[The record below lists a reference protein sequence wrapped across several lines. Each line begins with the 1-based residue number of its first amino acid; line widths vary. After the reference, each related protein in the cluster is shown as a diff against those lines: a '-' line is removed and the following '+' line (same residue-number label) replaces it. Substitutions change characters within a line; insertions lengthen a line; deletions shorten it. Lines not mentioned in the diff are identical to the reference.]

1 MLEPPDIP
9 DSKILARLWDEYGL
23 RARRLSFLPLGVDT
37 NSAVYRVEVG
47 GTSYFLKLR
56 MGNFDEISVLVPRFL
71 HEQGLKAV
79 IPPLETRRGELWG
92 QLDAYRMILYP
103 FVDGQDGYERPLSA
117 GQWQVF
123 GAAMGAI
130 HAAAL
135 PPELRSRIPLERFSV
150 HDRERVRNFQRRA
163 EMETFVDPIAADLAA
178 FMRQQRDKIS
188 QLVEQAERLAG
199 EVQSRPQNW
208 VLCHGDLH
216 PGNLL
221 LSGDAPQDVYLVD
234 WDTPLY
240 APHERDLA
248 LIGGTGAWSASEDVE
263 RFYRGY
269 RLGEINPAAIRY
281 YRIERV
287 VVDIAEFC
295 EQLLAS
301 DRGGEDRAQAY
312 RYFTGAFLPG
322 HEIDLALEYAAE

>member
-9 DSKILARLWDEYGL
+9 ETKILARLWDEYGL
-23 RARRLSFLPLGVDT
+23 HAGSLTFLPLGVDA
-37 NSAVYRVEVG
+37 NSAVYRVEAG
-47 GTSYFLKLR
+47 DASYFLKLR
-56 MGNFDEISVLVPRFL
+56 MGNFAEVSVLVPRFL
-71 HEQGLKAV
+71 YEQGLRA
-79 IPPLETRRGELWG
+79 ILPPLETRRGGLWG

-103 FVDGQDGYERPLSA
+103 FVDGQDGYERPLSPR
-117 GQWQVF
+117 QWQAF

-135 PPELRSRIPLERFSV
+135 PPELRRRIPCEAFSSR
-150 HDRERVRNFQRRA
+150 DRERVRAFQRRA
-163 EMETFVDPIAADLAA
+163 ETEAFADPVAADLAA
-178 FMRQQRDKIS
+178 FMRLKRDKIDE
-188 QLVEQAERLAG
+188 LVEQAERLAG
-199 EVQSRPQNW
+199 ELRPGPQDW

-221 LSGDAPQDVYLVD
+221 LPGDAPHELYLVD
-234 WDTPLY
+234 WDAPLY
-240 APHERDLA
+240 APRERDLA

-269 RLGEINPAAIRY
+269 SAGEINPAAIRY

-287 VVDIAEFC
+287 VADIAEFC

-301 DRGGEDRAQAY
+301 DAGGEDRIQAY

-322 HEIDLALEYAAE
+322 HEVDLALEYAAE